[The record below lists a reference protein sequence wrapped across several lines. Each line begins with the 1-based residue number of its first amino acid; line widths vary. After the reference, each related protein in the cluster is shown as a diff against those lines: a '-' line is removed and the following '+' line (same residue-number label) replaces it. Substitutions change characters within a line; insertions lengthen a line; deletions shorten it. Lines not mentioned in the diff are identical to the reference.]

1 MNMDM
6 NMDMN
11 MTKNNNFLTVII
23 ILLLGVLI
31 YLFFFKEEGIFSKS
45 NTEDAENEDLPIQ
58 EEDLYTVSVGNPK
71 LITRCKPLPPV
82 NKVEKIDFGLKPAY
96 TPNSRGNVCEKG
108 KIDDNVLFP
117 ALSNENVLENITS
130 DGETI
135 LPVSSYTGD
144 EAPFSANCSFT
155 KPDCSN
161 QQTTL
166 FPGEILVKESIPVGS
181 NEAPVDTVESF
192 DNYYEGFES
201 SQCGSYK
208 KEEYDR
214 YEGFTHDP
222 DEKTV
227 ELIFYG
233 AEWCG
238 HCKTAKPGWNDFVD
252 KHNGKQIKGHKLTAR
267 YEECGEG
274 ENKKCEISGIKGFP
288 TFKCRINGGN
298 EKEINVSDRSKKG
311 FLNALESEL

>member
-6 NMDMN
+6 NMD
-11 MTKNNNFLTVII
+11 NNNFLTVII

-31 YLFFFKEEGIFSKS
+31 YLFFFREENIFSKS
-45 NTEDAENEDLPIQ
+45 KTENVVNEEAPRQ
-58 EEDLYTVSVGNPK
+58 EEDLYSVSVGNPK

-82 NKVEKIDFGLKPAY
+82 NKVEKIDFGLKAAY

-135 LPVSSYTGD
+135 MPVSSYTGD

-155 KPDCSN
+155 KPECN
-161 QQTTL
+161 NNNTTL

-192 DNYYEGFES
+192 ENCYEGFES
-201 SQCGSYK
+201 LQCGSSKK
-208 KEEYDR
+208 KEGYNN
-214 YEGFTHDP
+214 YEGFSSDSG
-222 DEKTV
+222 KTV
-227 ELIFYG
+227 DLIFYG

-238 HCKTAKPGWNDFVD
+238 YCKKAMPGWNDFVGA
-252 KHNGKQIKGHKLTAR
+252 HNGKKISGHELTAT

-274 ENKKCEISGIKGFP
+274 KNKKCEQSGIKGFP
-288 TFKCRINGGN
+288 TFKCRINGGT
-298 EKEINVSDRSKKG
+298 EKEINVSDRTKKG

>member
-6 NMDMN
+6 NMD
-11 MTKNNNFLTVII
+11 NNNFLTVII
-23 ILLLGVLI
+23 ILLLSVLI
-31 YLFFFKEEGIFSKS
+31 YLFFFKEEDIFSKS
-45 NTEDAENEDLPIQ
+45 KTDDTVNEEAPIQ

-82 NKVEKIDFGLKPAY
+82 NKVEKIDFGLKSAY

-108 KIDDNVLFP
+108 KIDDSVMFP
-117 ALSNENVLENITS
+117 SLSNENVLENIAS

-135 LPVSSYTGD
+135 LPVSSFTGD

-155 KPDCSN
+155 KPDCNN

-208 KEEYDR
+208 KK
-214 YEGFTHDP
+214 EGFSSDSG
-222 DEKTV
+222 KTV

-238 HCKTAKPGWNDFVD
+238 YCKKAKPGWNDFVD
-252 KHNGKQIKGHKLTAR
+252 AHNGEKINGHELTAT

-274 ENKKCEISGIKGFP
+274 ENKKCEQSGIKGFP

-298 EKEINVSDRSKKG
+298 EKEINVSDRTKKG